1 MENNVELDNLLK
13 NIVENSNTA
22 RSEIENK
29 SNEFINR
36 LIIKIISTVLNKK
49 NNFYLSSL
57 AVKET
62 KFGNVEDK
70 IKKNLYKTKNLL
82 NEIIKIDTLKPIYD
96 KKKKIYEILKP
107 IGLICGVTPSTNP
120 IATTLNYIVNSIKAR
135 NSVIICPNPRS
146 YLTVLELIKI
156 IKKFLHHIKFRIT

>member
-13 NIVENSNTA
+13 NILKNSNTA

-96 KKKKIYEILKP
+96 KKKNL
-107 IGLICGVTPSTNP
+107 
-120 IATTLNYIVNSIKAR
+120 
-135 NSVIICPNPRS
+135 
-146 YLTVLELIKI
+146 
-156 IKKFLHHIKFRIT
+156 

>member
-1 MENNVELDNLLK
+1 MEIIWKSNFDILFLLMFDQ
-13 NIVENSNTA
+13 NTA

-57 AVKET
+57 IKET

-70 IKKNLYKTKNLL
+70 IKKNLYK
-82 NEIIKIDTLKPIYD
+82 LK
-96 KKKKIYEILKP
+96 
-107 IGLICGVTPSTNP
+107 T
-120 IATTLNYIVNSIKAR
+120 
-135 NSVIICPNPRS
+135 
-146 YLTVLELIKI
+146 
-156 IKKFLHHIKFRIT
+156 F

>member
-49 NNFYLSSL
+49 
-57 AVKET
+57 
-62 KFGNVEDK
+62 
-70 IKKNLYKTKNLL
+70 
-82 NEIIKIDTLKPIYD
+82 IIS
-96 KKKKIYEILKP
+96 
-107 IGLICGVTPSTNP
+107 IC
-120 IATTLNYIVNSIKAR
+120 
-135 NSVIICPNPRS
+135 
-146 YLTVLELIKI
+146 
-156 IKKFLHHIKFRIT
+156 LH